1 MTPEILIK
9 EIKANGIGNDEIA
22 KRIGCSNAY
31 VVKLANG
38 SRNQPSYSLMDKLR
52 ELHAISC
59 QEKGN

>member
-9 EIKANGIGNDEIA
+9 EIKASGIGNDEIA
-22 KRIGCSNAY
+22 KRIGCSSAY

-52 ELHAISC
+52 ELHSELC
-59 QEKGN
+59 R